1 MSAISWTAEAPA
13 ASLFSATSLRILAMR
28 LGFGLGLVVATSA
41 AYSGILLTVLL
52 GSSIIEL

>member
-13 ASLFSATSLRILAMR
+13 ASLFSGTALKILAMR
-28 LGFGLGLVVATSA
+28 LGFGLGLVVATGA
-41 AYSGILLTVLL
+41 AYSGIFLTVLL